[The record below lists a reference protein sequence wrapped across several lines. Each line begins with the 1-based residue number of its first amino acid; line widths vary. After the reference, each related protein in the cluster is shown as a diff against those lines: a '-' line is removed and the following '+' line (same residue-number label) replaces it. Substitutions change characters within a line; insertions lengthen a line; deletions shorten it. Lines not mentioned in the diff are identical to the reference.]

1 MGNMKMKYKRY
12 KVLAI
17 MLFCIFFV
25 NQSKTMAQEN
35 TIYEYSIN
43 NINEDPVSLSKY
55 KGYVVLI
62 VNVASKCGF
71 TNQYNG
77 LQALYEKYKS
87 KKFVVLGIPSNQFM
101 GQEPGT
107 NKEIK
112 EFCTLNYGITF
123 PMFAKTLVRGKDM
136 HPLYKFLTTH
146 PSNKQFS
153 GKVTWNFNKF
163 LINKEGY
170 VVARFSS
177 NVKPN
182 SKQLVENITAL
193 L

>member
-1 MGNMKMKYKRY
+1 
-12 KVLAI
+12 
-17 MLFCIFFV
+17 
-25 NQSKTMAQEN
+25 
-35 TIYEYSIN
+35 
-43 NINEDPVSLSKY
+43 
-55 KGYVVLI
+55 
-62 VNVASKCGF
+62 
-71 TNQYNG
+71 
-77 LQALYEKYKS
+77 
-87 KKFVVLGIPSNQFM
+87 M